1 MDDTSNPTPE
11 QTAAAQESANALVAS
26 SVNEMVVLIDGTD
39 MLTLK
44 LALETEQAKGAK
56 ARKGAVA
63 ALQSA
68 IDGHP
73 ELSAS
78 AAAAAEAPGAS
89 VAPAAPAV
97 PTRDTKHDAGLA
109 PQDARVP
116 GDAAPLTA
124 AAPAVVDAPKEPLG
138 SLPDTAETTETI
150 IAGNTFAPG
159 SYFGGAINTT
169 RDEAPTLGDAIIPT
183 KPGGADLEDVLDDAT
198 KDVVSRAPARTH
210 DGLINQLDMKWSEL
224 KHFVSTVTGD
234 ADGELGE
241 VLAFVRAKL

>member
-1 MDDTSNPTPE
+1 MDDNSNPTPE

-26 SVNEMVVLIDGTD
+26 SVSEMVVLIEGTD
-39 MLTLK
+39 LLTLK
-44 LALETEQAKGAK
+44 LALEAEQAKGAN

-78 AAAAAEAPGAS
+78 AAAAADAGAAAA
-89 VAPAAPAV
+89 VAQ
-97 PTRDTKHDAGLA
+97 PTRDTDHDSGLA
-109 PQDARVP
+109 PLDARVP

-124 AAPAVVDAPKEPLG
+124 AAPIVVDAPKDPLG
-138 SLPDTAETTETI
+138 SLPDTAETTKTV
-150 IAGNTFAPG
+150 TSPFT
-159 SYFGGAINTT
+159 INTDLSRGDT
-169 RDEAPTLGDAIIPT
+169 DAATLGDAIIPT

-210 DGLINQLDMKWSEL
+210 EGLVNQLDMKWAEL

-234 ADGELGE
+234 IDGELGD
-241 VLAFVRAKL
+241 VLSFVRAKL